1 LVRLQGSVADEVCS
15 GERLMGIV
23 PTTPAATRGLGDV
36 ITSVKH
42 SSAVI
47 IFALMLYYARRTE
60 QGILIAVFG

>member
-1 LVRLQGSVADEVCS
+1 
-15 GERLMGIV
+15 MGIV
-23 PTTPAATRGLGDV
+23 PTTPAATGGLGDV